1 MLTLSTIRPP
11 RSTKRTRTRHKTVR
25 ITLPPS
31 PSPDSE
37 TESSMQDNQTS
48 PARRS
53 QRIHGA
59 SSQTSSSQV
68 VLPSDKVAQEE
79 RLRSGS
85 KWRQYDLALLRVKFD
100 PLQNS
105 DLSELQVEHCW
116 SDSQRQSV
124 IPFFSRELLTVRN
137 SSWKFGPRTRR
148 NHSGG
153 FKSDG

>member
-11 RSTKRTRTRHKTVR
+11 RSTQRTRTRHKTVR

-31 PSPDSE
+31 PCRDSQ
-37 TESSMQDNQTS
+37 TESSMQDNPTS

-59 SSQTSSSQV
+59 SSQTSSGQV

-105 DLSELQVEHCW
+105 DLSELLGEHCW

-124 IPFFSRELLTVRN
+124 IPFSRELLTVRN
-137 SSWKFGPRTRR
+137 SSREFSQRTRR
-148 NHSGG
+148 DHSRG